1 LEELPVTTHLHR
13 PGAASASHE
22 RRFRNTGPAYQ
33 WLVYNDPETSRRFR
47 NAALALLAVGAVCSG
62 LLLPEVPLVA
72 ERILLAGAAVALLSV
87 LISVGTALVSAFTA
101 RPDGLLQVAAAAGT
115 DLEGLAVAVR
125 AAERRRKPTALPS
138 GFHLRTEH
146 KKGKSPEVAIVMVR
160 QGA

>member
-1 LEELPVTTHLHR
+1 MTPHFPR
-13 PGAASASHE
+13 PRAASGAPE
-22 RRFRNTGPAYQ
+22 RRFRITGTAYQ

-47 NAALALLAVGAVCSG
+47 NATLALLAVGAVCAG
-62 LLLPEVPLVA
+62 LLLPELPLVV

-87 LISVGTALVSAFTA
+87 LISVGTALMSAFTA

-125 AAERRRKPTALPS
+125 AAERRRIPTVLPS

-146 KKGKSPEVAIVMVR
+146 TKGKTPEVAIVMVR
-160 QGA
+160 PAA